1 MSTQRHPDFRGED
14 VTFTHGARNPK
25 QKSGLTFLQPNT
37 VVSSRAAI
45 FGDDFQSRPHHNHTN
60 TRSNRTKDSSEDDN
74 DDEDEE
80 LSKSILAK
88 LYGQLEGAMEIE
100 EDDPTPRIAADM
112 DTKQEDTHASSS
124 QQDVAGQGENED
136 TAMEFRLFATQDT
149 PTKISLVHKPAQE
162 VTQLLEATHRLRRE
176 VDENPGSE
184 RMLQMQDAA
193 IDAMT
198 VLEQAKTPWAR
209 TFFEHKVIHVPFRQ
223 PNPAA
228 KTKPSR
234 AKREWA
240 KKVKSGEIDLATAQA
255 TARKVKVSE
264 SYGRKPFMERKGL
277 GRNTIDAGTDASK
290 HAGSGGRGGRGGRGG
305 ARGGRGVRGASRG
318 GRGGARGGHHGSKER
333 DAKESKEGDRKES
346 LSAVAK
352 NDSTKKRDATS
363 QDSKTPAKPI
373 KKPKTDGHDS
383 TSKPKPKPEASTS
396 TVPKAVSF
404 TSSAATA
411 ITSLSSTPKAA
422 LPLKKPKA
430 KKDKPTSKIDNI
442 MAMLMSK

>member
-1 MSTQRHPDFRGED
+1 MSKEPG
-14 VTFTHGARNPK
+14 
-25 QKSGLTFLQPNT
+25 GLTFLQPNT

-45 FGDDFQSRPHHNHTN
+45 FEEDFQSGPHHNHAN
-60 TRSNRTKDSSEDDN
+60 THRNRTKDLSEDDDD

-100 EDDPTPRIAADM
+100 KEDSTPRITSGL
-112 DTKQEDTHASSS
+112 DTKQEVTQASSS
-124 QQDVAGQGENED
+124 HQDEADQGENED

-162 VTQLLEATHRLRRE
+162 VIQLLEATHQLRRE

-184 RMLQMQDAA
+184 RMLQIQEAA

-198 VLEQAKTPWAR
+198 VLEQAKIPWAR

-223 PNPAA
+223 HNPA
-228 KTKPSR
+228 KKVKPSR

-240 KKVKSGEIDLATAQA
+240 KKVKSGEIDLATIQA
-255 TARKVKVSE
+255 TARKIKVSE

-290 HAGSGGRGGRGGRGG
+290 YAGSGGRGGRGGRGG
-305 ARGGRGVRGASRG
+305 ARGGRGGRGASRG
-318 GRGGARGGHHGSKER
+318 GRGGARGGHHGSR
-333 DAKESKEGDRKES
+333 DGDVKESKEGDRKEAS
-346 LSAVAK
+346 STVGK
-352 NDSTKKRDATS
+352 DDSSKKRDATS
-363 QDSKTPAKPI
+363 QDSRTPAKPI
-373 KKPKTDGHDS
+373 KKPKMGDHDS
-383 TSKPKPKPEASTS
+383 TSTPKPKPKPEGSPSTIA
-396 TVPKAVSF
+396 PKASSS
-404 TSSAATA
+404 TSSAAAPTP
-411 ITSLSSTPKAA
+411 ITSSSPKSV
-422 LPLKKPKA
+422 LPPKKSMA
-430 KKDKPTSKIDNI
+430 TKDKPMSKIDNI

>member
-1 MSTQRHPDFRGED
+1 MSPLLIVHSLKGRSR
-14 VTFTHGARNPK
+14 
-25 QKSGLTFLQPNT
+25 GLTFLQPNT

-45 FGDDFQSRPHHNHTN
+45 FEDDFQSGPHHNHTK
-60 TRSNRTKDSSEDDN
+60 THSNRTKDFSQDDD

-100 EDDPTPRIAADM
+100 EEDPTPRITSEM
-112 DTKQEDTHASSS
+112 DTKQEEIQASSS
-124 QQDVAGQGENED
+124 HQDEANQGENED
-136 TAMEFRLFATQDT
+136 AAMEFRLFAAQDT
-149 PTKISLVHKPAQE
+149 PTMISLVHKPAQE
-162 VTQLLEATHRLRRE
+162 VIQLLEVTHQLRRE

-184 RMLQMQDAA
+184 RMLHIQEAA

-198 VLEQAKTPWAR
+198 VLEQAKIPWTR

-223 PNPAA
+223 PNLAK

-240 KKVKSGEIDLATAQA
+240 KKVKSGEISPATVRA
-255 TARKVKVSE
+255 TARTVKVSE

-277 GRNTIDAGTDASK
+277 GRNTIDAGTSDVSK
-290 HAGSGGRGGRGGRGG
+290 NAGYGGGRGGRGGRGG
-305 ARGGRGVRGASRG
+305 ARGARGGRGASRG
-318 GRGGARGGHHGSKER
+318 GRGGARGGHHGSRDK
-333 DAKESKEGDRKES
+333 DAKEGKEGKEDNHKEAS
-346 LSAVAK
+346 STAK
-352 NDSTKKRDATS
+352 DESTKKRDVTS

-383 TSKPKPKPEASTS
+383 TSKPKPKPEVSTS
-396 TVPKAVSF
+396 TAPKVASS
-404 TSSAATA
+404 TSSAA
-411 ITSLSSTPKAA
+411 SPSSSALKSA
-422 LPLKKPKA
+422 LPPKKAKA
-430 KKDKPTSKIDNI
+430 KKEKPTSKIDNI

>member
-1 MSTQRHPDFRGED
+1 MPATTVPESAKLG
-14 VTFTHGARNPK
+14 
-25 QKSGLTFLQPNT
+25 SGLTFLQPNT

-45 FGDDFQSRPHHNHTN
+45 FEDDFQSGPHHNHTK
-60 TRSNRTKDSSEDDN
+60 THSNRTKDFSQDDD

-100 EDDPTPRIAADM
+100 EEDPTPRIASEM
-112 DTKQEDTHASSS
+112 DTKQEDVQASSS
-124 QQDVAGQGENED
+124 HQDEADQGENED
-136 TAMEFRLFATQDT
+136 AAMEFRLFATQDT
-149 PTKISLVHKPAQE
+149 PTMISLVHKPAQE
-162 VTQLLEATHRLRRE
+162 VIQLLEATHQLRRE

-184 RMLQMQDAA
+184 RMLRIQEAA

-198 VLEQAKTPWAR
+198 VLEQAKIPWTR

-223 PNPAA
+223 PNPAK

-240 KKVKSGEIDLATAQA
+240 KKVKSGEISPATVRA
-255 TARKVKVSE
+255 TARTVKVSE

-277 GRNTIDAGTDASK
+277 GRNTIDAGTSDESTN
-290 HAGSGGRGGRGGRGG
+290 AGYGGGRGGRGGRGG
-305 ARGGRGVRGASRG
+305 ARGARGGRGASRG
-318 GRGGARGGHHGSKER
+318 GRGGARGGHRGSRDK
-333 DAKESKEGDRKES
+333 DAKEGKEGKEDNHKEAS
-346 LSAVAK
+346 STAK
-352 NDSTKKRDATS
+352 DESTKKRDATS

-383 TSKPKPKPEASTS
+383 TSKPKPKPEVSTS
-396 TVPKAVSF
+396 TAPKVASS
-404 TSSAATA
+404 TSSAA
-411 ITSLSSTPKAA
+411 SPSSSVLKSA
-422 LPLKKPKA
+422 LPPKKAKA
-430 KKDKPTSKIDNI
+430 KKEKPTSKIDNI

>member
-1 MSTQRHPDFRGED
+1 MSTQRHPDFWGED
-14 VTFTHGARNPK
+14 VKFTHGARNPK
-25 QKSGLTFLQPNT
+25 QKSGLFLQPNT

-45 FGDDFQSRPHHNHTN
+45 FEDDFQSRPHHNHTN
-60 TRSNRTKDSSEDDN
+60 NRSNRTKDLSEDDN

-88 LYGQLEGAMEIE
+88 LYGQLEGAMEVE
-100 EDDPTPRIAADM
+100 EEDPTPRIATDM
-112 DTKQEDTHASSS
+112 DTKQEDTHNSSS
-124 QQDVAGQGENED
+124 QDVTYQGENED
-136 TAMEFRLFATQDT
+136 AAMEFRLFATQDT

-176 VDENPGSE
+176 VDETPGSE
-184 RMLQMQDAA
+184 HMLQIQDAV
-193 IDAMT
+193 IDAIT
-198 VLEQAKTPWAR
+198 VLEQAKIPWTR

-223 PNPAA
+223 PNPAK

-290 HAGSGGRGGRGGRGG
+290 QAGSGGRGGRGGRGG
-305 ARGGRGVRGASRG
+305 ARGGRGGRGVSRG
-318 GRGGARGGHHGSKER
+318 GRGGARGGYHGSKER

-352 NDSTKKRDATS
+352 DDSTKKRDATS
-363 QDSKTPAKPI
+363 QGSKTHAKPI

-383 TSKPKPKPEASTS
+383 TSKPKSKLEASTS
-396 TVPKAVSF
+396 TVSKAASV
-404 TSSAATA
+404 TSSAATTT
-411 ITSLSSTPKAA
+411 TSLPSTPKAT
-422 LPLKKPKA
+422 LPPKKPKA
-430 KKDKPTSKIDNI
+430 KKDKPMSKIDNI